1 MVKVEVVEGEG
12 RRELEDA
19 RVPYLSRLLTKVGLS
34 HHPAFQVFP
43 FSFSIRFVC
52 FEILEK
58 VGGNSGLS
66 LLIRAYLSR
75 SIRGIRIGKVW
86 WNGLAQSW
94 GWLLVNCLPQLTI
107 SGVFGV
113 EVVACLRWCLKYH
126 ISWDKTS
133 GLQMHSIPKFGSL
146 PCVHDAGVV
155 VRDPFLGI
163 TIKMLSHQAILLLG
177 GIKERWEKEIAWMAL
192 QGINSPL
199 VQVSAQYVAG
209 KWKGLSIW

>member
-1 MVKVEVVEGEG
+1 MTG
-12 RRELEDA
+12 RT
-19 RVPYLSRLLTKVGLS
+19 PS
-34 HHPAFQVFP
+34 
-43 FSFSIRFVC
+43 
-52 FEILEK
+52 
-58 VGGNSGLS
+58 LS
-66 LLIRAYLSR
+66 LVCRQSGWSHKLQQEFPISLIAHR
-75 SIRGIRIGKVW
+75 IRIGKVW

-155 VRDPFLGI
+155 VQRPIPWHYNQNAI
-163 TIKMLSHQAILLLG
+163 TSSCKISPRILT
-177 GIKERWEKEIAWMAL
+177 
-192 QGINSPL
+192 
-199 VQVSAQYVAG
+199 YTF
-209 KWKGLSIW
+209 